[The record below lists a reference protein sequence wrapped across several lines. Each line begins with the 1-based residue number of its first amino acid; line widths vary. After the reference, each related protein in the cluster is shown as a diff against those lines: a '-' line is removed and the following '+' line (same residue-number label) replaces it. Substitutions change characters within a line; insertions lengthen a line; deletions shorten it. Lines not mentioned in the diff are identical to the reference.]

1 MAKALNAGYKRHHPK
16 WHRERVPIFW
26 WLRSASYVKFMFR
39 ELTSLFVAYAAGLL
53 LVQAWVLGQGAA
65 AHARLLNWLSHPAV
79 VTWHVILLATLLFHT
94 VTWLNL
100 TPQALVLRLGRWRVP
115 KAVVWAGHYAAWLVL
130 SLAIVCLFVGVA

>member
-1 MAKALNAGYKRHHPK
+1 MAKALNASYTRYHPK

-26 WLRSASYVKFMFR
+26 WVRSASYIKFMCR

-53 LVQAWVLGQGAA
+53 LGQVWALGQGAA
-65 AHARLLNWLSHPAV
+65 AHARLLNWLAHPAV
-79 VTWHVILLATLLFHT
+79 VTWHVVLLAILLFHT

-115 KAVVWAGHYAAWLVL
+115 KAVVWVGHYAVWLVL
-130 SLAIVCLFVGVA
+130 SLVIVWLFVGVA

>member
-53 LVQAWVLGQGAA
+53 LVQAWALGQGAA
-65 AHARLLNWLSHPAV
+65 AHAHLLNWLSHPAV

-115 KAVVWAGHYAAWLVL
+115 KTVVWAGHYAVWLVL
-130 SLAIVCLFVGVA
+130 SLVIFCLFMGVA

>member
-26 WLRSASYVKFMFR
+26 WLRSASYVKFMCR

-53 LVQAWVLGQGAA
+53 LVQAWALGQGAA

-115 KAVVWAGHYAAWLVL
+115 KTVVWAGHYAVWLVL
-130 SLAIVCLFVGVA
+130 SLVIVCLLVGVA

>member
-1 MAKALNAGYKRHHPK
+1 MAKALNASYTRYHPK

-26 WLRSASYVKFMFR
+26 WVRSASYIKFMCR

-53 LVQAWVLGQGAA
+53 LVQVWALGQGAA
-65 AHARLLNWLSHPAV
+65 AHARLLNWLAPPAV
-79 VTWHVILLATLLFHT
+79 VTWHVILLAILLFHT

-115 KAVVWAGHYAAWLVL
+115 KAVVWVGHYAVWLVL
-130 SLAIVCLFVGVA
+130 SLVIVWLFVGVA